1 VRESK
6 IERYAVKRV
15 KEIGGMCIKITSP
28 GLVGMPDRLI
38 LLPDGAAFFAELKAT
53 HGRLSPAQH
62 RRHAELRKVGQEVE
76 VWNSIEKIDEVFGVP
91 RV

>member
-1 VRESK
+1 MRESK

-53 HGRLSPAQH
+53 KGVLSPAQR

-76 VWNSIEKIDEVFGVP
+76 VWNSIEKIDEVFGP
-91 RV
+91 CSN